1 MNAWQ
6 VGSIYAAVTAWI
18 LLGNNAA
25 GERIMPQATWRAFIV
40 VAALPVF
47 GTLALAACLL
57 PESPRYLIGKGQY
70 HAAAKSLRR
79 WGKEHARACFH

>member
-1 MNAWQ
+1 
-6 VGSIYAAVTAWI
+6 
-18 LLGNNAA
+18 
-25 GERIMPQATWRAFIV
+25 MPHATWRAFII

-47 GTLALAACLL
+47 ATLSLAWWLL

-79 WGKEHARACFH
+79 CVFGVCASSGAGAVAVLASLLCTHPHINKQTTA

>member
-1 MNAWQ
+1 
-6 VGSIYAAVTAWI
+6 
-18 LLGNNAA
+18 
-25 GERIMPQATWRAFIV
+25 MPEATWRAFII

-47 GTLALAACLL
+47 GTLALARWLL

-79 WGKEHARACFH
+79 CVFVCFVLGLSCFPPSDG